1 VSPIR
6 MIVHLT
12 LAVSTIAFCVSVRQP
27 TARAQQSASPVTVRF
42 GSVGGATDAPLY
54 LAEEF
59 GYFTNVGLKVERRR
73 MTNAPTLM
81 AAIATNQID
90 VAGIAVTAGLFA
102 AVKRGINLR
111 IVGDKQSL
119 RPGFSATRAVIRSD
133 LAKDTEGENVLALRG
148 RTVAVSDVAG
158 THHMLLEKLL
168 NKYGMSLSDV
178 RVVQIA
184 LSNMV
189 PALKTRAIDGAF
201 LLEPFLSDAVQADT
215 VKVISDL
222 TEFAPKEGGI
232 LVPVVYSEKFAA
244 EATET
249 AKAFMKAYMRG
260 VRVYNDAFVKGKDK
274 QKIIEIIARYANID
288 PKIISDGFPA
298 GFDPNQRVSI
308 PFLGEFQTF
317 FFAKGFLDASI
328 DLGRIVDMSF
338 ADAAVKELGP
348 YK

>member
-1 VSPIR
+1 MSRIR
-6 MIVHLT
+6 MIVRLA
-12 LAVSTIAFCVSVRQP
+12 LAVSAITFCVSVQHP
-27 TARAQQSASPVTVRF
+27 TARAQQLASPVTVRF

-59 GYFTNVGLKVERRR
+59 GFFADAGLKVERRR

-81 AAIATNQID
+81 AAIATNQLD

-102 AVKRGINLR
+102 AVKQGINLR

-133 LAKDTEGENVLALRG
+133 LAKTTEAENVQALKG
-148 RTVAVSDVAG
+148 RTIAVSDKAG
-158 THHMLLEKLL
+158 THHLLLQRLL
-168 NKYGMSLSDV
+168 NKYGMTLADV

-184 LSNMV
+184 VSSMV
-189 PALKTRAIDGAF
+189 PALKTAAVDGAF
-201 LLEPFLSDAVQADT
+201 LLEPFLSEAVHADT

-232 LVPVVYSEKFAA
+232 LVPIVYSEKFAQ
-244 EATET
+244 ATET
-249 AKAFMKAYMRG
+249 ANAFMKAYMRG
-260 VRVYNDAFVKGKDK
+260 VRAYNDALAKGKDK
-274 QKIIEIIARYANID
+274 QKTIEIIARYAGLD

-298 GFDPNQRVSI
+298 GFDPNQRVSTQ
-308 PFLGEFQTF
+308 FLGEFQTF
-317 FFAKGFLDASI
+317 FVEHGFLDSSI
-328 DLGRIVDMSF
+328 DIGRLVDMSF